1 MPKLRDILLPSFRDF
16 HQKTAHRPMIQVAY
30 DSDLCQEVMANG
42 WLSEAQ
48 TRHAAERYR
57 LGKSKSGKKI
67 YCMMD
72 EMMQVRDGH
81 LGDTWVSQLL
91 KVREPELMQWFQV
104 KHCLFG
110 QHLLLCPAERAERAE
125 IIKSQT
131 DATFITS
138 QREDLS
144 AFSAIS
150 AGQNICVVES
160 ERSAVILSELFPES
174 LWMAY
179 VYPVNMTPHLF
190 ETLQG
195 RSITIYPRTDPE
207 MDIYVSFLEF
217 AENVRRLYPSIRL
230 TVDTLL
236 EDNATADQKRRYIDL
251 LDFIIE

>member
-16 HQKTAHRPMIQVAY
+16 HQKAAHRPMIQVAY

-48 TRHAAERYR
+48 MRHAAERYR
-57 LGKSKSGKKI
+57 LGRSKSGKTI
-67 YCMMD
+67 YWMMD

-91 KVREPELMQWFQV
+91 KARDPELMQWFQV

-110 QHLLLCPAERAERAE
+110 LH
-125 IIKSQT
+125 
-131 DATFITS
+131 
-138 QREDLS
+138 LS
-144 AFSAIS
+144 ASS
-150 AGQNICVVES
+150 VCDENICVVES
-160 ERSAVILSELFPES
+160 ERSAVILSELFPKS

-190 ETLQG
+190 EPLQG

-217 AENVRRLYPSIRL
+217 AEDVRRLYPSIRL

-236 EDNATADQKRRYIDL
+236 EDNATTDQKRRHIDL
-251 LDFIIE
+251 LDFILE

>member
-1 MPKLRDILLPSFRDF
+1 MPKLREILLPSFRDF

-48 TRHAAERYR
+48 MRHAAERYR
-57 LGKSKSGKKI
+57 LGKSKSGKTI
-67 YCMMD
+67 YWMMD

-81 LGDTWVSQLL
+81 LGDAWVSQLL
-91 KVREPELMQWFQV
+91 KAREPELMRWFQA

-110 QHLLLCPAERAERAE
+110 LHLLLCPAERAERAE
-125 IIKSQT
+125 RAEIIKSQ
-131 DATFITS
+131 DK
-138 QREDLS
+138 
-144 AFSAIS
+144 
-150 AGQNICVVES
+150 NICVVES

-179 VYPVNMTPHLF
+179 VYPVNMTPNLF
-190 ETLQG
+190 EPLQD

-217 AENVRRLYPSIRL
+217 AEDVRRLYPSIRL

-236 EDNATADQKRRYIDL
+236 EDNATADQKRRHIDL

>member
-16 HQKTAHRPMIQVAY
+16 HQKAAQRPMIQVAY

-48 TRHAAERYR
+48 MRHAAERYR
-57 LGKSKSGKKI
+57 LGRSKSGKTI
-67 YCMMD
+67 YWMMD

-110 QHLLLCPAERAERAE
+110 LHLSVSSVCDE
-125 IIKSQT
+125 
-131 DATFITS
+131 
-138 QREDLS
+138 
-144 AFSAIS
+144 
-150 AGQNICVVES
+150 NICMVES

-179 VYPVNMTPHLF
+179 VYPVNMTPNLF
-190 ETLQG
+190 APLQG
-195 RSITIYPRTDPE
+195 RRITIYPRTDPE

-236 EDNATADQKRRYIDL
+236 EDNATADQKQRHIDL
-251 LDFIIE
+251 LDFILE